1 MKGERVWASLLS
13 SSGERKIKLQKAA
26 EPRNASEAC
35 FLKDPRSLSCVCCLP
50 RRINCVGYSP
60 SSGLRAAAPH
70 LPALPPKLSTT
81 QAPPPTVTVIQEKGR
96 LSQRGSGRLLRPHS
110 PTGTAAAS
118 ADWGSSNSP
127 SRSRLWGL
135 WLGTSSSPLQGVA
148 PPSPLLSPPPESS
161 SGWHKSFKSQGSQPD
176 GRTVL

>member
-1 MKGERVWASLLS
+1 MGLGFTFVKFGGKENKATEGSRAEEPQRSVLSEGPPRCVLRLLLAQENQLRGLQSQLWTTAVPSSLLS
-13 SSGERKIKLQKAA
+13 HPSCPPPVL
-26 EPRNASEAC
+26 
-35 FLKDPRSLSCVCCLP
+35 LLPRSLLAGE
-50 RRINCVGYSP
+50 RQ
-60 SSGLRAAAPH
+60 
-70 LPALPPKLSTT
+70 TT
-81 QAPPPTVTVIQEKGR
+81 ERK
-96 LSQRGSGRLLRPHS
+96 SGRLLRPHS

-135 WLGTSSSPLQGVA
+135 WLGTSSFPPLPEGVA